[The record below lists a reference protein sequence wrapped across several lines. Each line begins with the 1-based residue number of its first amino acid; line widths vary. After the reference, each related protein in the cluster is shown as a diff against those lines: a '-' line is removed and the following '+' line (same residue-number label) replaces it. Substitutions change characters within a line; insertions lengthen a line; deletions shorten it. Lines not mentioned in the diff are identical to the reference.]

1 MVQPLHTDEPSSVT
15 LDKTFIINNLKLV
28 EQTREY
34 LRYEIEA
41 TDLNIQNLYK
51 NVNYA
56 NDKTQGKL
64 SPYKI
69 ISDIMNKIRIFV

>member
-1 MVQPLHTDEPSSVT
+1 MVQPLHTDEPSPVI
-15 LDKTFIINNLKLV
+15 LDKTFIINNLKLI

-41 TDLNIQNLYK
+41 TDINIQNLYK
-51 NVNYA
+51 NVNYS